1 MTRVDVAGAGI
12 VECQVHL
19 SLRGE
24 RTDHLGNFSQ
34 EIAEI
39 YSVAV
44 LRQRQGLVESRRN
57 LKTRADIVEQ
67 HANLIRGEGFA
78 ALTNG
83 AALKANNA
91 VQEGKVVRRP
101 MIGLSQT
108 DNAMFDGD

>member
-12 VECQVHL
+12 VKCQVHL

-34 EIAEI
+34 EIAEV

-44 LRQRQGLVESRRN
+44 LRQRQGLVKSRRH
-57 LKTRADIVEQ
+57 LKARADFVEQ
-67 HANLIRGEGFA
+67 HANLIRGKCFA
-78 ALTNG
+78 ARANG
-83 AALKANNA
+83 TTLKANNA
-91 VQEGKVVRRP
+91 VQAGQVVRYP

-108 DNAMFDGD
+108 DNAMFD